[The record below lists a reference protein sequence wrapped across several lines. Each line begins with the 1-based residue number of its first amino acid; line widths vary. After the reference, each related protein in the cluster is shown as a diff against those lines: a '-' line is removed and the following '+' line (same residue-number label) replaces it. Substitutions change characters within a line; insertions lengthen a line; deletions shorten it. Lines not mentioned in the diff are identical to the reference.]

1 MALPCE
7 LVWATTWMAEA
18 NECVAPRIGLP
29 PLAVVNWPEPSDAE
43 EQDERAGLHW
53 KTRALVAW
61 AGGRSFVWVD
71 DEITDRDRAWVSGH
85 HRGQALLHQVD
96 PRQGLTDAD
105 YAAIDAWLRCSCR
118 HGGS

>member
-1 MALPCE
+1 MALPCD

-43 EQDERAGLHW
+43 EQDERDGLHW

-61 AGGRSFVWVD
+61 AKGRSFVWVD
-71 DEITDRDRAWVSGH
+71 DEITDRDRVWASGH
-85 HRGQALLHQVD
+85 HRGQALLHHVD

-105 YAAIDAWLRCSCR
+105 YAAISEWLRCSCR
-118 HGGS
+118 YGGS